1 MRRTLRDLGYD
12 ASLRVLPD
20 GQYFPTLND
29 TSNRTQIGVTPWFAD
44 YPAPSGFLR
53 NFSCAALTRGSPT
66 NLNPSQFCDRET
78 DRLMAAAGRV
88 QEIDPSAADEL
99 WARAERRIV
108 DLAPAV
114 PAYNLIS
121 ADLVSERVGNYQ
133 YSPAYGVLLD
143 QLWVR

>member
-1 MRRTLRDLGYD
+1 MRRTLRSLGYD

-20 GQYFPTLND
+20 GRHFEALTIRA
-29 TSNRTQIGVTPWFAD
+29 S
-44 YPAPSGFLR
+44 APDRRYAVVRRLPGALGIPPS
-53 NFSCAALTRGSPT
+53 FSCAALTRGSPA

-88 QEIDPSAADEL
+88 QAIDPSAADAL

-114 PAYNLIS
+114 AAYNLIS

-143 QLWVR
+143 QFWVR